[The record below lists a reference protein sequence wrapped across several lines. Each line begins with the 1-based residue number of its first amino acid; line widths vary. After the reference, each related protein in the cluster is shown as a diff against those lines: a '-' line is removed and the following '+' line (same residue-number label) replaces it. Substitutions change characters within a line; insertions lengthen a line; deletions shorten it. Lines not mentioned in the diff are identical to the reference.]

1 MQACDVYRYLCMTLR
16 ENCASVKYSDDGR
29 RVDVSGA
36 WGDAPSF
43 DDLRALR
50 RCNSAVYRGW
60 LAGCN
65 GDADAES
72 LERKAAE
79 ALDRARAIVAG
90 WGKSPAG
97 GWCEI
102 DGQTAADAGAVVLV
116 CHDAQGIPR
125 RVDFVQFFGRE
136 G

>member
-50 RCNSAVYRGW
+50 RCNSAVRSW
-60 LAGCN
+60 LACRLQRRRGRRKP
-65 GDADAES
+65 GAES
-72 LERKAAE
+72 GRGARPGAG
-79 ALDRARAIVAG
+79 DRCGVGEVSRGRMVRDRRTD
-90 WGKSPAG
+90 G
-97 GWCEI
+97 G
-102 DGQTAADAGAVVLV
+102 G
-116 CHDAQGIPR
+116 R
-125 RVDFVQFFGRE
+125 RRRRPGVP
-136 G
+136 